1 MSVNLSKSSIPKKK
15 LYHMKKKILKKIIN
29 EGCGREQKFEFCFDS
44 SVRIFCS
51 ICLKTAQVNLHT
63 KKTLSLQF
71 CPGFEKLSAG
81 RDALQLCR
89 AAISDDPMT
98 GKTTQYV
105 RLYGQLGDRLIDYA
119 TVFLDILTIIYGHQN
134 ANAAH

>member
-1 MSVNLSKSSIPKKK
+1 MDMVIHKSIPQKNLLWNTKNVQFFKYLENAWTDVSESFERRYSKKNSTTWR
-15 LYHMKKKILKKIIN
+15 KKILKKIIN

-71 CPGFEKLSAG
+71 CPGFEK
-81 RDALQLCR
+81 
-89 AAISDDPMT
+89 
-98 GKTTQYV
+98 
-105 RLYGQLGDRLIDYA
+105 
-119 TVFLDILTIIYGHQN
+119 
-134 ANAAH
+134 